1 MDESCSRWGQE
12 GLLHGAITLGSLTPP
27 AGLLKNLSTSHSWS
41 FCSLLAPV
49 LTTLWLFL
57 TQSFSLCS
65 WEHSPLWVCL
75 FTGSPHQVSTC
86 CLLVCKSTSL
96 CQMRIWH
103 RFIINKGIF
112 VILDTE
118 RETQSLHVVDQSHE
132 SHVPHVCSS
141 NRNEYVN
148 VFNRAANVNVLTRI
162 YPSSRN

>member
-1 MDESCSRWGQE
+1 MKAASRWGQD

-27 AGLLKNLSTSHSWS
+27 AGLLKNLSTSYSWS

-49 LTTLWLFL
+49 LTPLWLFL

-75 FTGSPHQVSTC
+75 FTGSPHQVSAC
-86 CLLVCKSTSL
+86 CLLVWKSTGL

-112 VILDTE
+112 VILDKG
-118 RETQSLHVVDQSHE
+118 RLNLHVVDQSHE
-132 SHVPHVCSS
+132 SHVSHVCSS
-141 NRNEYVN
+141 NRNEYVC